1 MKSNHTKKGGG
12 VASGIRWTLD
22 KACKEFGANRNT
34 LTRLVRVAGIEPGS
48 DGKFSTAQIASAIFG
63 DKASEDLRKVR
74 EEADKLALHNAK
86 ERGALVDVEAV
97 FRTFQGVFISMRQ
110 TILGSELSDRE
121 KDELLNNLRAL
132 SYDEAKRNGIAETIG
147 EADGDTDATAAG

>member
-1 MKSNHTKKGGG
+1 MRSNHTNRGGSI
-12 VASGIRWTLD
+12 ASGIRWTLD

-48 DGKFSTAQIASAIFG
+48 DGKFSTAQIAAAIYG

-86 ERGALVDVEAV
+86 ERAALVEAEAV

-110 TILGSELSDRE
+110 TILGSELTDRE

-132 SYDEAKRNGIAETIG
+132 TYDEAKRNGIAETAG
-147 EADGDTDATAAG
+147 ETDGDTDATAEG